1 MTKKILMLLS
11 AGVLVLAI
19 AGQAF
24 AQEQST
30 EQAQTKD
37 KNVVRTQ
44 AEAPEQCFTSGAY
57 DNFLKVCITNNGNIS
72 WFESPAGFVHLQ
84 SREGYAVCSGGTPGI
99 SGVVHGFDANIAAD
113 GWGVSTVSQPN
124 GAGKFPLII
133 TRHSLDGVIQLKQ
146 TFTLNAGAR
155 EVDVKMDLKNTS
167 ALQVDE
173 VYASRYF
180 DGDINNT
187 STNVY
192 ERTKDSVW
200 GRNTVYSSA
209 RGLMLTAALA
219 NANSNA
225 IATAYP
231 LWDPFGSGPQYA
243 RGCGFDNAVTP
254 ATGDFVGIVQSSM
267 GNLKPGQTTSIT
279 LLYRRF

>member
-1 MTKKILMLLS
+1 
-11 AGVLVLAI
+11 
-19 AGQAF
+19 
-24 AQEQST
+24 
-30 EQAQTKD
+30 
-37 KNVVRTQ
+37 
-44 AEAPEQCFTSGAY
+44 
-57 DNFLKVCITNNGNIS
+57 
-72 WFESPAGFVHLQ
+72 
-84 SREGYAVCSGGTPGI
+84 
-99 SGVVHGFDANIAAD
+99 
-113 GWGVSTVSQPN
+113 
-124 GAGKFPLII
+124 
-133 TRHSLDGVIQLKQ
+133 VIQLKQ

-155 EVDVKMDLKNTS
+155 EVDVKMDLKNRG
-167 ALQVDE
+167 AFQVDS

-209 RGLMLTAALA
+209 RGLMLTAALS

-243 RGCGFDNAVTP
+243 RGCAFDNAVTP
-254 ATGDFVGIVQSSM
+254 ATGDFVGIVQSSI
-267 GNLKPGQTTSIT
+267 GNLKPGQTKSIT